1 MPKKKKAIV
10 RLPDGAGNVTFVDAG
25 RYNYARPPVPPVG
38 WKASNKRAWRLLE
51 SRVYDVINGIDKYTL
66 WNMPNSYYTLAT
78 AFAEAVG
85 GTVVKPRKPPP
96 AGYTYVEGRVY

>member
-10 RLPDGAGNVTFVDAG
+10 RLPDGAGNVTFVDAE
-25 RYNYARPPVPPVG
+25 RYHSMLPPVR
-38 WKASNKRAWRLLE
+38 WKASNKRARRLLE
-51 SRVYDVINGIDKYTL
+51 VRVYDVIDGIDKYL
-66 WNMPNSYYTLAT
+66 LYNMPNSYYTLAT